1 MPLASQLRTEHVF
14 ADIVAADG
22 ESALRFFAERMC
34 SSIGIDSDA
43 LLEALEERESLGSTG
58 IGGAVAIPHC
68 RVETLKEAVLAVGI
82 CRDGV
87 PYGAADGK
95 PVKLFFLIVSPKS
108 DPQQNL
114 KLLSAIS
121 RWVREAGNVDRVLA
135 LDTRDAIY
143 AALADLP
150 GC

>member
-1 MPLASQLRTEHVF
+1 MPLASRIRTEHVF
-14 ADIVAADG
+14 PDLIAEDG
-22 ESALRFFAERMC
+22 NSALRFLSERLSTSVGVESC
-34 SSIGIDSDA
+34 T

-68 RVETLKEAVLAVGI
+68 RLDTLEQAVLAVAV

-87 PYGAADGK
+87 PYGAVDGK

-121 RWVREAGNVDRVLA
+121 RWVREEGNVERVLA
-135 LDTRDAIY
+135 LNGPDEIH
-143 AALADLP
+143 AALADVP

>member
-1 MPLASQLRTEHVF
+1 MPLASSLRTEHVF
-14 ADIVAADG
+14 ADLQAEDG
-22 ESALRFFAERMC
+22 EAALRFFSERIG
-34 SSIGIDSDA
+34 SSVGLDSET

-68 RVETLKEAVLAVGI
+68 RVDSLEQAVLAVGV
-82 CRDGV
+82 CREGV
-87 PYGAADGK
+87 PYDAADGQ

-121 RWVREAGNVDRVLA
+121 RWVREDGNVEKVLS
-135 LDTRDAIY
+135 LDDPAAIC
-143 AALADLP
+143 AALAGVP

>member
-1 MPLASQLRTEHVF
+1 MPLVSQLRTEHVF
-14 ADIVAADG
+14 SDLRAEDG
-22 ESALRFFAERMC
+22 EAALRFF
-34 SSIGIDSDA
+34 SDRLSPVVGLEPQA

-68 RVETLKEAVLAVGI
+68 RVDSLDEAVLAVGV

-87 PYGAADGK
+87 PYGAVDGQ

-121 RWVREAGNVDRVLA
+121 RWVREEGNVEKVLA
-135 LDTRDAIY
+135 LQDPSAIR
-143 AALADLP
+143 AALADVP
-150 GC
+150 G